1 MNKQYLNPGPTFLRW
16 LAGVSAL
23 FILMSLVLIQWQGF
37 SGDDDSS
44 MDDDDSSIGEE

>member
-16 LAGVSAL
+16 LAGVS
-23 FILMSLVLIQWQGF
+23 ILMSLVLIQWQVF
-37 SGDDDSS
+37 SDDDDSS